1 MSRQQLIEHWMTLAE
16 TVFWAEEQVSPEWTE
31 RLRAAKEQTS
41 EERRKLSREYLEAI
55 ASKIVS
61 RVTDED
67 IQKLYGDES

>member
-1 MSRQQLIEHWMTLAE
+1 MDRQQLIEHWMTLAE

-41 EERRKLSREYLEAI
+41 EDRRKLSREYLEAI
-55 ASKIVS
+55 ATEIVS
-61 RVTDED
+61 RTTDEE